1 MRKSRTFTVAFVAA
15 VGVALLVT
23 MVWSIWTPKHHAQSR
38 LRLEV
43 RENHYFPSFSRDE
56 YGFMGLFLSSP
67 ESQRSLAKE
76 SGIAE
81 GEFSVT
87 KVGPVRGT
95 SLFYITCSASDAERV
110 QCLASNAAQMM
121 ISFYATNQPS
131 WQVSYIDSACFTPPS
146 IVDRLKDFI
155 GL

>member
-1 MRKSRTFTVAFVAA
+1 MRKSRTFTVAFVA

-23 MVWSIWTPKHHAQSR
+23 MVWSIWTPKYHAQSR
-38 LRLEV
+38 LMLEV

-67 ESQRSLAKE
+67 ESQRALAKE
-76 SGIAE
+76 GGE

-87 KVGPVRGT
+87 KVGPIRGT
-95 SLFYITCSASDAERV
+95 FLFYITCSASDAERV
-110 QCLASNAAQMM
+110 QCLASNAAQMI